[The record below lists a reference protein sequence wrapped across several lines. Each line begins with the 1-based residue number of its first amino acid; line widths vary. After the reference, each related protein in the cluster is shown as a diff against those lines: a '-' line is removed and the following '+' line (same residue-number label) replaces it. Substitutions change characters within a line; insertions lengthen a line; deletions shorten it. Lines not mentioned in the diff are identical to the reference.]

1 LLGGGANLNQS
12 TILSTTF
19 SGSLNRL
26 FILIGF
32 TAVYLVLSVLRFGA
46 LLRTL
51 ETFLPLALYLY
62 LPIS

>member
-1 LLGGGANLNQS
+1 VNLNLS
-12 TILSTTF
+12 TILSITF

-32 TAVYLVLSVLRFGA
+32 TAVCLALSVLRFGV

-51 ETFLPLALYLY
+51 ETF
-62 LPIS
+62 